1 MSTAGSNGQAV
12 AGHTRHREETQR
24 SAEAMESSLGAAAA
38 GEPQAPPLASGSLAE
53 LRRLRVE
60 LAERVAALTWDL
72 GGLTYEMAV
81 RDHYRLDVLA
91 RRAAD
96 LQQADAQLGEVERLL
111 AAAEAGVGGSCRA
124 CGAVHSRG
132 AAYCWRCGSPLL
144 LESRPSVLAPAEP
157 SRQDRAV
164 VAGEASAAAHSSGP
178 LYRGGPTQS
187 S

>member
-1 MSTAGSNGQAV
+1 MSAAGSNG
-12 AGHTRHREETQR
+12 RP
-24 SAEAMESSLGAAAA
+24 AA
-38 GEPQAPPLASGSLAE
+38 GGEEHPPGEGAPGARPASLPAPPDPRAPSVPSGSLAE

-157 SRQDRAV
+157 SQ
-164 VAGEASAAAHSSGP
+164 ESPP
-178 LYRGGPTQS
+178 LS
-187 S
+187 H